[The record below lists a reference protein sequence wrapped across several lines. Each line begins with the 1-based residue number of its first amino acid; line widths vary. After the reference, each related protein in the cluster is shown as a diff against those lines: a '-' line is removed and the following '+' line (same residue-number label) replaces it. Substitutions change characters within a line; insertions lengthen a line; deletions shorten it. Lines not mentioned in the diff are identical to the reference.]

1 MDVSQSTSISQYQ
14 KVFEAPSDNSNP
26 SNFHHR
32 KLTKSHEMADA
43 DHTLLNRTPLKKS
56 TDAALDNLKE
66 LFRFNISQPFIN
78 LYNTYM
84 TQRNP
89 DNPACIQVNE
99 QHMQNLF
106 ERDYENFLSY
116 STHEYLEKT
125 NENIFGQDKPLI
137 KQTALQKFTGII
149 KSLILG
155 EHNKATTDFQEKL
168 STFYD
173 SVTDNDN
180 IHINADTEQQLK
192 KSHVPTPETIIAKLK
207 MGIEAGIEKE
217 KLIAQLQKDCEQLT
231 AFLLKT
237 SGMAAFAK
245 SLKLD
250 TPLNS
255 SKSTAQKAAG
265 VINKTA
271 AYLSDKV
278 PPFYLSILGTV
289 LLERMVAGDRKA
301 DALNDMMSAPA
312 LNISTPVREKV
323 VAYARN
329 LYRAEKIDD
338 VGMKPANVVTT
349 SMAFTLYITGSL
361 QLLISRA
368 DHSNNSEL
376 MDKCF
381 QEFIQEKSGSSN
393 PPNPG
398 PASSCTK
405 FAESA
410 LRLIG
415 ITSIGL
421 RALMNG
427 AYEIKDATPDNELRD
442 TVYNSVLGKSF
453 VPLSLIENA
462 GYKDDI
468 IEKNREVLLQQC
480 LTKGV
485 LGEPLTD
492 QEEDFMKSIRGE
504 PGSAYSKK
512 SQVSKAISYGTAALS
527 TSVLTADIATALASP
542 EASKNFWSSPVQ
554 SGGAVTWSHVYKGAV
569 RPISAVVNLLQIMWV
584 SGRAYTK
591 DDVEAF
597 VHISSRLVLA
607 TAPLIMWEK
616 GLTLWDSIAAIIDTA
631 ITVGEDSAA
640 SRSLNK
646 GQLAKQVEVAVNNLR
661 LQAHENSHE
670 APPDHVGRYMDQLT
684 ESLFKTLSN
693 DDAPVEMISTGDEE
707 SSLRKRS
714 SHTHHEE
721 DMV

>member
-1 MDVSQSTSISQYQ
+1 MDVSQSTPISQYQ
-14 KVFEAPSDNSNP
+14 KVFEAPTDNSNP
-26 SNFHHR
+26 SHFHHR
-32 KLTKSHEMADA
+32 KLTKSHKMADA
-43 DHTLLNRTPLKKS
+43 DHTLLNRTPLKKG
-56 TDAALDNLKE
+56 TDAAMGTIKE
-66 LFRFNISQPFIN
+66 LFRFNISQPFIDLVN
-78 LYNTYM
+78 YM
-84 TQRNP
+84 TQRNL
-89 DNPACIQVNE
+89 DNSACIQVNE
-99 QHMQNLF
+99 QHMQSLF
-106 ERDYENFLSY
+106 EHDYENFLSY

-137 KQTALQKFTGII
+137 KQTALQKFTDII

-173 SVTDNDN
+173 SFTGDDN

-192 KSHVPTPETIIAKLK
+192 KNHVPTPETIIAKLK

-245 SLKLD
+245 SLNLD
-250 TPLNS
+250 TSLNS
-255 SKSTAQKAAG
+255 SKSTIQKAAG

-329 LYRAEKIDD
+329 LYQAEKIDD

-398 PASSCTK
+398 PASNCTK
-405 FAESA
+405 FTESA

-504 PGSAYSKK
+504 PGSEYSKK

-554 SGGAVTWSHVYKGAV
+554 SGGEVTWSHVYKGAV
-569 RPISAVVNLLQIMWV
+569 RPISAVVNLLQIMSV
-584 SGRAYTK
+584 SGQAYTK

-597 VHISSRLVLA
+597 VHITSRLVLA

-670 APPDHVGRYMDQLT
+670 APPVQVGRYMDQLT

-693 DDAPVEMISTGDEE
+693 DDAPVEMISTGNEE
-707 SSLRKRS
+707 SSLRKRPS
-714 SHTHHEE
+714 PTHHEE